1 MEIRHGWRLLFALS
15 FTLVS
20 RPSLSGEL
28 CSQTR
33 AELLAKFELRE
44 NRLGFRNDGGLFD
57 GGVCWWHSRL
67 QRSSIYLARFEPAL
81 PRPTEK
87 ESKEIVEHLVRFD
100 SVVTIPGYSNFND
113 FSRDHEGLIQHEL
126 NEWQIRDG
134 FIKQQWIRG
143 LYGRPSLP
151 PSVLRER
158 MARIFVKFKASK
170 PGLWVMAQFPGITSH
185 ALLFLGM
192 TRTAEGFHLRV
203 IDSNRPEI
211 TRELTY
217 HYGDRSIQLG
227 NEGFTPFVGFQSDQE
242 TIDTTLAGYCNS
254 RRPKQNEPAPAFT
267 SND

>member
-1 MEIRHGWRLLFALS
+1 MEIRHGWRVLLALLLTLLSNRSFAQ
-15 FTLVS
+15 
-20 RPSLSGEL
+20 EL

-67 QRSSIYLARFEPAL
+67 QRSSIYLARFEPGL
-81 PRPTEK
+81 PRPTEN
-87 ESKEIVEHLVRFD
+87 ESKEIIEHLVHFD

-151 PSVLRER
+151 PSLLRER

-170 PGLWVMAQFPGITSH
+170 PGIWVMAQFPGITSH
-185 ALLFLGM
+185 AFLLTGM
-192 TRTAEGFHLRV
+192 TRTAEGFSLRV

-217 HYGDRSIQLG
+217 RFGDRSIQLG

-242 TIDTTLAGYCNS
+242 MIDATLKSYCNS
-254 RRPKQNEPAPAFT
+254 SRPEQNRPAPALTF
-267 SND
+267 NN